1 VPRLILPQCQSRYTL
16 DLGRSFGASRAVGAS
31 AVVASATAVG
41 GNKVGGLAGATVG
54 ADTTGTTAKLSRLR
68 RTHTIGLRSGL
79 SVFPHKPG
87 GARARDSFCHSVS
100 QARPEC

>member
-87 GARARDSFCHSVS
+87 GARTRDSLSVTG
-100 QARPEC
+100 AA

>member
-31 AVVASATAVG
+31 AVVKAVVASATAVG
-41 GNKVGGLAGATVG
+41 GKVGGLAGATVG

-87 GARARDSFCHSVS
+87 GARARDSFSVTG
-100 QARPEC
+100 AA